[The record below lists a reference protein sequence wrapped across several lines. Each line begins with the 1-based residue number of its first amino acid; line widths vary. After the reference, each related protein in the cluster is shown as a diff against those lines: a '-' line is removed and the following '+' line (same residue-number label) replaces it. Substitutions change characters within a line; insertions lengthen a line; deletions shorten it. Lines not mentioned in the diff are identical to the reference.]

1 MTVGD
6 YSFLWATN
14 PNWVSVKSKANG
26 TYLRTVHDRR
36 SVDRK
41 AAAGNTH
48 PRKKKKKSGGQGK
61 AHFPFESYNCFQKLS
76 YFCATKLL
84 SFWVS
89 CEAKNPLLHKKKKMR
104 LASKFP
110 TKLLFLIIVSNFG
123 NFKILSKGVNKKRR
137 FLASFL
143 IGNSWQNQWNGFF
156 LLKSK

>member
-1 MTVGD
+1 MTVG
-6 YSFLWATN
+6 
-14 PNWVSVKSKANG
+14 
-26 TYLRTVHDRR
+26 R
-36 SVDRK
+36 SIERQQPVTP
-41 AAAGNTH
+41 TH
-48 PRKKKKKSGGQGK
+48 ARKKRSGGQGK

-89 CEAKNPLLHKKKKMR
+89 CEAKNSLLHKKKKKMR

-110 TKLLFLIIVSNFG
+110 TKLLFVIIVSNFG

>member
-1 MTVGD
+1 MTVG
-6 YSFLWATN
+6 
-14 PNWVSVKSKANG
+14 
-26 TYLRTVHDRR
+26 R
-36 SVDRK
+36 SIEK

-48 PRKKKKKSGGQGK
+48 PRKKKKERRARKG
-61 AHFPFESYNCFQKLS
+61 PFSLWKLQ
-76 YFCATKLL
+76 LL
-84 SFWVS
+84 SKTFV
-89 CEAKNPLLHKKKKMR
+89 LLRQHQTFVILSKLRGKKPIVAQKKKMR